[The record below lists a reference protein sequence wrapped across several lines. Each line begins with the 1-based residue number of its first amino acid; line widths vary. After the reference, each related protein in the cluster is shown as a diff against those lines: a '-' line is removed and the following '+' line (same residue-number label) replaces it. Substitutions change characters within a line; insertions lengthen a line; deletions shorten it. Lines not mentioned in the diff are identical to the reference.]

1 MLCTKA
7 CLSKHFRW
15 LRLQSRLAHTSGMPR
30 IPRSSSFPPDISG
43 GSVKAARTS
52 PSLPRRRLLGGLAL
66 SAVVVPH
73 AEAASSLLE
82 PLSVEPWTRNP
93 GAPILEHP
101 YGLPSP
107 REAGVVRR
115 AARAWP
121 VPGAASSLT
130 PLADL
135 HGAITPNGLVYERH
149 HAGVPDIDPER
160 HRLLIHGLVREPK
173 LFTMD
178 DLLRLPSESRVHFLE
193 CSGNTASEWKGPSGL
208 PVQLT
213 HGLLSCCEW
222 TGVRLSTVIEAAGGL
237 AGEDGQSPRWILAE
251 GADAAAMTR
260 SLPLDRVLDRALL
273 VYAQNGERLRP
284 ENGYPLR
291 LLVPGFEGNTNVK
304 WLRRLRVVD
313 APLETREETS
323 KYTNLLADGRAR
335 QFVFEMDA
343 KSVITRPSPGH
354 NLTARGYYPIV
365 GLAWSG
371 RGAIRRV
378 EVSVDG
384 GKTWD
389 EARLDGPAA
398 DRALTRFHAGWVWN
412 GEPAQILSRATD
424 STGYIQPTREAL
436 VAARGLNSNY
446 HYNGIQ
452 QWRIGADGSVKNA

>member
-1 MLCTKA
+1 
-7 CLSKHFRW
+7 
-15 LRLQSRLAHTSGMPR
+15 MPK
-30 IPRSSSFPPDISG
+30 IPRFSSFSAKRPVDPA
-43 GSVKAARTS
+43 KPAQQS
-52 PSLPRRRLLGGLAL
+52 PASPRRRMLGGLAL
-66 SAVVVPH
+66 SAVVTPH
-73 AEAASSLLE
+73 ANAASGLLQ
-82 PLSVEPWTRNP
+82 PLSVEPWTRMP
-93 GAPILEHP
+93 GAPILDHP
-101 YGLPSP
+101 YGQPSAH
-107 REAGVVRR
+107 ESNVVRR

-135 HGAITPNGLVYERH
+135 QGAITPSGLVYERH
-149 HAGVPDIDPER
+149 HAGVPDIDPDQ
-160 HRLLIHGLVREPK
+160 HRLVIHGLVREPK

-193 CSGNTASEWKGPSGL
+193 CSGNTGSEWKGPSGL

-222 TGVRLSTVIEAAGGL
+222 TGVRLSTLIEAAGGV
-237 AGEDGQSPRWILAE
+237 AANERQEPRWILAE

-260 SLPLDRVLDRALL
+260 SLPLDRVLDRALV

-291 LLVPGFEGNTNVK
+291 LLIPGFEGNTNVK
-304 WLRRLRVVD
+304 WLRRLKLVD

-354 NLTARGYYPIV
+354 TLTTRGYYPIV

-371 RGAIRRV
+371 RGAIRQV

-384 GKTWD
+384 GRSWQQ
-389 EARLDGPAA
+389 ARLDGPPR

-412 GEPAQILSRATD
+412 GEPATILSRATD

-436 VAARGLNSNY
+436 VAARGLNSIY

-452 QWRIGADGSVKNA
+452 QWRVYADGSVKNA

>member
-1 MLCTKA
+1 
-7 CLSKHFRW
+7 
-15 LRLQSRLAHTSGMPR
+15 MPK
-30 IPRSSSFPPDISG
+30 IPRFSSFSANRSRDSA
-43 GSVKAARTS
+43 KANPQS
-52 PSLPRRRLLGGLAL
+52 PASPRRRLLGGLAL
-66 SAVVVPH
+66 SAVVTPH
-73 AEAASSLLE
+73 AKAASTLLQ
-82 PLSVEPWTRNP
+82 PLGVEPWTRVP
-93 GAPILEHP
+93 GAPILDHP
-101 YGLPSP
+101 YGQPSP
-107 REAGVVRR
+107 HEAGVVRR

-149 HAGVPDIDPER
+149 HAGVPDIDPDQ
-160 HRLLIHGLVREPK
+160 HRLVIHGLVREPK

-178 DLLRLPSESRVHFLE
+178 DVLRLPSESRVHFLE

-222 TGVRLSTVIEAAGGL
+222 TGVRLSTLIEAAGGL
-237 AGEDGQSPRWILAE
+237 VTNDGQKPRWILAE
-251 GADAAAMTR
+251 GSDAAAMTR
-260 SLPLDRVLDRALL
+260 SLPLERVLDHALV

-291 LLVPGFEGNTNVK
+291 LLIPGFEGNTHVK
-304 WLRRLRVVD
+304 WLRRLKLVD

-354 NLTARGYYPIV
+354 ALTTHGYYPIV

-371 RGAIRRV
+371 RGAIRGV
-378 EVSVDG
+378 DVSVDG
-384 GKTWD
+384 GRSWQA
-389 EARLDGPAA
+389 ARLDGPVR
-398 DRALTRFHAGWVWN
+398 DRALTRFHFGWVWN
-412 GEPAQILSRATD
+412 GEPAAILSRATD
-424 STGYIQPTREAL
+424 STGYVQPTREAL

>member
-1 MLCTKA
+1 
-7 CLSKHFRW
+7 
-15 LRLQSRLAHTSGMPR
+15 MPK
-30 IPRSSSFPPDISG
+30 IPRFSSFSAKPPGDPA
-43 GSVKAARTS
+43 KPARQS
-52 PSLPRRRLLGGLAL
+52 PASPRRRMLGGLAL
-66 SAVVVPH
+66 SAVVTPH
-73 AEAASSLLE
+73 ANAASGLLQ
-82 PLSVEPWTRNP
+82 PLSVDTWTRMP
-93 GAPILEHP
+93 GAPILDHP
-101 YGLPSP
+101 YGQPSAH
-107 REAGVVRR
+107 ESSVVRR

-149 HAGVPDIDPER
+149 HAGVPAIDPDE
-160 HRLLIHGLVREPK
+160 HRLVIHGLVREPK

-193 CSGNTASEWKGPSGL
+193 CSGNTGSEWKGPSGL

-222 TGVRLSTVIEAAGGL
+222 TGVRLSTLIEAAGGL
-237 AGEDGQSPRWILAE
+237 AANDRQEPRWILAE

-260 SLPLDRVLDRALL
+260 SLPLDRVLDRALV

-304 WLRRLRVVD
+304 WLRRLKLVD

-354 NLTARGYYPIV
+354 ILTTHGYYPIV

-371 RGAIRRV
+371 RGAIRQV

-384 GKTWD
+384 GRSWQR
-389 EARLDGPAA
+389 ARLDGPPG

-412 GEPAQILSRATD
+412 GAPATILSRATD

-452 QWRIGADGSVKNA
+452 QWRVDADGSVKNA

>member
-1 MLCTKA
+1 M
-7 CLSKHFRW
+7 
-15 LRLQSRLAHTSGMPR
+15 SGHPR
-30 IPRSSSFPPDISG
+30 I
-43 GSVKAARTS
+43 TS
-52 PSLPRRRLLGGLAL
+52 DAHDASKPASPRRRLLGGLAL
-66 SAVVVPH
+66 SAL
-73 AEAASSLLE
+73 AAPNLKAATLLK
-82 PLSVEPWTRNP
+82 PLSVDPWTQSP

-107 REAGVVRR
+107 RESNVIRR

-121 VPGAASSLT
+121 MPGAASSLT

-135 HGAITPNGLVYERH
+135 HGSITPNGLVYERH
-149 HAGVPDIDPER
+149 HAGVPDIDPDA
-160 HRLLIHGLVREPK
+160 HRLVIHGLVREPK

-178 DLLRLPSESRVHFLE
+178 DLLRLPSESRIHFLE

-208 PVQLT
+208 PVQIT

-222 TGVRLSTVIEAAGGL
+222 TGVRLSTLLEAVGGRT
-237 AGEDGQSPRWILAE
+237 ATRDGATPQWLLAE

-260 SLPLDRVLDRALL
+260 SLPLERILERALV

-304 WLRRLRVVD
+304 WLRRLKVVD
-313 APLETREETS
+313 APLQTREETS
-323 KYTNLLADGRAR
+323 KYTGILPDGRAR

-343 KSVITRPSPGH
+343 KSVITRPSAGQR
-354 NLTARGYYPIV
+354 LTAQGFYSIV

-371 RGAIRRV
+371 RGAIRKV
-378 EVSVDG
+378 EVSTDSG
-384 GKTWD
+384 ATWQTAVLD
-389 EARLDGPAA
+389 EPAR
-398 DRALTRFHAGWVWN
+398 DRALTRFQAGFVWN
-412 GEPAQILSRATD
+412 GAPTAILSRATD
-424 STGYIQPTREAL
+424 STGYVQPTREAL

-452 QWRIGADGSVKNA
+452 QWRIEADGSVKNA